1 VAKLIDKLSVFLP
14 SYNEG
19 ESIADVIVDV
29 TRVLEKTADNWELI
43 IVNDGSRDA
52 TGEIAKGFSLKDPR
66 VKVISHKTNQGYGA
80 TLQTGFYGSKYP
92 WISFI
97 DSDGQFNFEEIEN
110 LIKKQKETNADLVI
124 GFYKKRRVSAF
135 KILTSKI
142 WEYSVFALFGLKVH
156 DIDCGFKLISKKV
169 IDTIPHLESQRGAF
183 ISSELLIKAKRVGF
197 KIVETPVTHFPRL
210 KGIGTGRNINVIIQS
225 FADLFRLW
233 IKLNEN

>member
-1 VAKLIDKLSVFLP
+1 MAKLIDKLSVFLP